1 MSDWVKVARLAE
13 FPAGERRV
21 IEVDGVSVAVFH
33 LDDGFYAIEDVCT
46 HDGGE
51 LASGELV
58 CNDLVG
64 NESAGCEITCPRH
77 GARFNLKTGAVTA
90 PPAYEAV
97 AVLPLRLAG
106 DWLEVRDNRWD

>member
-1 MSDWVKVARLAE
+1 MSDWVKVAPVSD
-13 FPAGERRV
+13 FPVGSRRV
-21 IEVDGVSVAVFH
+21 IELDGVAVAVFH
-33 LDDGFYAIEDVCT
+33 LAEGFHAIEDVCT

-58 CNDLVG
+58 SNELV
-64 NESAGCEITCPRH
+64 GCEIICPRH

-97 AVLPLRLAG
+97 AVLPVREVDG
-106 DWLEVRDNRWD
+106 WLQVRDDRWD